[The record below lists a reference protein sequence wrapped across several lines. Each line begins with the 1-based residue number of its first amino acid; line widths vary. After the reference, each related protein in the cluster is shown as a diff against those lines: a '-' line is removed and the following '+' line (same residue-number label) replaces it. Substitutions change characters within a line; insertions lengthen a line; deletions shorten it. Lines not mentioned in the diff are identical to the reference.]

1 MPVPGG
7 GSEQCCNAQ
16 ACVAA
21 GCLLVVA
28 TDVVQAAN
36 DKQQVEPMLGKP
48 AALPPALGE
57 VETLLADNGCC
68 SGANVQACVAADIDP
83 LMAMGRQP
91 HHPPLTERFTP
102 DPPPPDT
109 PTPLEA
115 MAHRLRTQEGR
126 ALYALRKHTPEPVF
140 GIIKAAL
147 GFRQFLLRGLHKVR
161 GEWNLVTMSYNLE
174 RLFALAGAG

>member
-1 MPVPGG
+1 MRDDGKLARHRDGGLLGPDPLGQPRARGLQGRPLGDAVEDHPGG
-7 GSEQCCNAQ
+7 LEQA
-16 ACVAA
+16 
-21 GCLLVVA
+21 
-28 TDVVQAAN
+28 
-36 DKQQVEPMLGKP
+36 
-48 AALPPALGE
+48 
-57 VETLLADNGCC
+57 ETLLADNGHC
-68 SGANVQACVAADIDP
+68 SEANVQACVAADIDP

-115 MAHRLRTQEGR
+115 MAHRLQTQEGR
-126 ALYALRKHTPEPVF
+126 ALYALRKHTTEPVF

-147 GFRQFLLRGLHKVR
+147 GFRQFLLRGLDKVR
-161 GEWNLVTMSYNLE
+161 GEWNLVTMAYNLK